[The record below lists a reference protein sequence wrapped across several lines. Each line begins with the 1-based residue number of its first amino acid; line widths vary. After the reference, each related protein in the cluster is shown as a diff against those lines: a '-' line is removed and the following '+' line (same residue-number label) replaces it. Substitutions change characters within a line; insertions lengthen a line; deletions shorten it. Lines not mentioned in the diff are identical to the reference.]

1 MSRILVVEDDP
12 IIRQTVGY
20 ALKREGFDVASAED
34 GTQALAAAEQLRPD
48 LVLLDLML
56 PGIDGYQVAERLRAS
71 DKEVAII
78 MVTAL
83 EQQRDKVRG
92 LDAGADDYITKPFSM
107 EELLARVRANLR
119 RVRQRETLATDVT
132 IEVGDLVIEP
142 KSFKVTVAG
151 RPVSLRLKEFQ
162 LLLALARN
170 EGSLSTREMLAE
182 NVWGY
187 EHLSTSRTIDVHIR
201 RVRQA
206 VEGPSA
212 FHYIHT
218 IHGMGY
224 RFEAL
229 EKAEGEGA

>member
-1 MSRILVVEDDP
+1 LSRILVVEDDP

-107 EELLARVRANLR
+107 EELLARVRATWSSSPR
-119 RVRQRETLATDVT
+119 AT
-132 IEVGDLVIEP
+132 
-142 KSFKVTVAG
+142 
-151 RPVSLRLKEFQ
+151 R
-162 LLLALARN
+162 
-170 EGSLSTREMLAE
+170 
-182 NVWGY
+182 
-187 EHLSTSRTIDVHIR
+187 
-201 RVRQA
+201 
-206 VEGPSA
+206 
-212 FHYIHT
+212 
-218 IHGMGY
+218 
-224 RFEAL
+224 
-229 EKAEGEGA
+229 